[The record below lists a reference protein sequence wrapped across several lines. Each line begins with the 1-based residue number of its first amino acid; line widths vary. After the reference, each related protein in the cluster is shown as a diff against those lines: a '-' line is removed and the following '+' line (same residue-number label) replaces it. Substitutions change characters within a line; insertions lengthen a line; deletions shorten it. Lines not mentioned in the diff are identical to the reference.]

1 MVCITDHMSSH
12 VTAYNASCVCHV
24 TCISYHIYTADEPD
38 TPGLDYVLGEGGEEG
53 GEGEGGTHPKQFNQ
67 VMLQAQ
73 NRMVLIAVL
82 SDQKEKASQTCFFLL
97 NRLLLISEYYRYVR
111 KF

>member
-1 MVCITDHMSSH
+1 MTLMVCITDHMSSH
-12 VTAYNASCVCHV
+12 VTMHKASCVCHV
-24 TCISYHIYTADEPD
+24 TCILYHIYTADEPD
-38 TPGLDYVLGEGGEEG
+38 TPGLDYVMGEGGEEGERG

-82 SDQKEKASQTCFFLL
+82 SDQKEKASQTCFFTQ
-97 NRLLLISEYYRYVR
+97 LLLTLNTTDM
-111 KF
+111 